1 MPTSESKITL
11 ARERLWRVGKLRR
24 EASHG
29 FGVDVALVPFLE
41 DGEVW
46 TSGLPVLALL
56 PAVALQEVGR
66 RCQNVGR
73 AAQEVAAAVGI
84 EIDREFDVVRR
95 HKLGLAEFTSP
106 STAHFGGTQVAAVDD
121 PERIQQFAAE

>member
-1 MPTSESKITL
+1 MPTSESKIIS

-29 FGVDVALVPFLE
+29 FGVDLALVPFLE
-41 DGEVW
+41 GGEVW

-56 PAVALQEVGR
+56 PAVALEEIGGGR
-66 RCQNVGR
+66 ENIGR
-73 AAQEVAAAVGI
+73 AAQEIAAAIGV

-95 HKLGLAEFTSP
+95 HELGLADFTSP
-106 STAHFGGTQVAAVDD
+106 GAAHFGRT
-121 PERIQQFAAE
+121 